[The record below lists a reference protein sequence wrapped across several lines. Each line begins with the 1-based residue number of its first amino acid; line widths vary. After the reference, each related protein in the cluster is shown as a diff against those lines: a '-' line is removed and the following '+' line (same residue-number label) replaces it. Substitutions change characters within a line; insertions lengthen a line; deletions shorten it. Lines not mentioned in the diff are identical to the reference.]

1 MNYYSSLVKQI
12 DQLKAQGK
20 EVKLT
25 KLPSV
30 VNIKRKSIRFWFLTT
45 TTHHLS
51 FLIMYDL
58 QEMFNASVLMN
69 KEAIQDEAVMNV
81 LTNASNN
88 NFEFKNVSQDHVT
101 FDEFIG
107 RG

>member
-1 MNYYSSLVKQI
+1 
-12 DQLKAQGK
+12 
-20 EVKLT
+20 
-25 KLPSV
+25 
-30 VNIKRKSIRFWFLTT
+30 
-45 TTHHLS
+45 
-51 FLIMYDL
+51 MYDL

-81 LTNASNN
+81 LNRLSED
-88 NFEFKNVSQDHVT
+88 NFEFKNVSSDHVT